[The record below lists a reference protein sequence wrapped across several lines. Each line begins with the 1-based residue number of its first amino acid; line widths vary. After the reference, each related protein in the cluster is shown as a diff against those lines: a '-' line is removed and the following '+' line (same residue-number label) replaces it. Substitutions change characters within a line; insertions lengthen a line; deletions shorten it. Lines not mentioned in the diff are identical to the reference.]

1 MSSFNLLQ
9 LICLLLPIAALSGWY
24 LGKRTTRQGN
34 PSKSDSLSSDYY
46 MGLNFLLNEQ
56 TDKAVDAFIRM
67 LDVSPDSV
75 DTTLA
80 LGNFFRRRGEV
91 DRAIRIHQTLL
102 SKPHLTPKQRN
113 HSLLE
118 LAQDYMR
125 SGMYDRAESLLLE
138 VTNTVGNQLEISLR
152 HLIDI
157 YEREKEWEKAV
168 YVALRLQE
176 VTKQS
181 MGNII
186 ALYYCEIAEIAWSK
200 GKIKTA
206 FKYLKEGLSH
216 NRNCVRISLCEGN
229 FEKKLGKYQNAINA
243 YKRIEFQDVAFLPE
257 ALPLLI
263 ECYELLGEHKALE
276 EYLDYLLRHCPS
288 ISIVLAHAQK
298 VKENLGQDRAA
309 YILANYMHRNPSIRG
324 LKLLI
329 EFHLSR
335 VVGEVRNELLM
346 LKSLVEQLVEKKPIY
361 RCGQCGFAS
370 RLMHWQCPSC
380 RQWAQV
386 KPIQGIE
393 GE

>member
-9 LICLLLPIAALSGWY
+9 LICLLLPVAALSGWY
-24 LGKRTTRQGN
+24 LGKRSRQVN
-34 PSKSDSLSSDYY
+34 NLKNETLSSDYY

-102 SKPHLTPKQRN
+102 SKPNLTTKQRN

-152 HLIDI
+152 SLIDI
-157 YEREKEWEKAV
+157 YEREKEWDKAIQ
-168 YVALRLQE
+168 VAIRLQE
-176 VTKQS
+176 ITKQS
-181 MGNII
+181 MGK
-186 ALYYCEIAEIAWSK
+186 EIAQYFCESAELAWSK
-200 GKIKTA
+200 GKVKTA
-206 FKYLKEGLSH
+206 FKYLKQGLQH
-216 NRNCVRISLCEGN
+216 NRNCSRVSLCEGN
-229 FEKKLGKYQNAINA
+229 FEKKLGNFKNAINA
-243 YKRIEFQDVAFLPE
+243 YKRIEYQDVTFLPE
-257 ALPLLI
+257 ALPLII
-263 ECYELLGEHKALE
+263 ECYEALSEHQDLE

-288 ISIVLAHAQK
+288 ISIVLAHAEK
-298 VKENLGQDRAA
+298 VKEKIGQERAA
-309 YILANYMHRNPSIRG
+309 YFLANYMNRHPSIRG
-324 LKLLI
+324 LKYLI

-346 LKSLVEQLVEKKPIY
+346 LKSLVEQLVQSKPVY

-370 RLMHWQCPSC
+370 RSMHWQCPSC
-380 RQWAQV
+380 RQWSSV

>member
-24 LGKRTTRQGN
+24 LGKRSMRQGN
-34 PSKSDSLSSDYY
+34 SIKNDGLSSDYY

-102 SKPHLTPKQRN
+102 SKPLTPKQRN

-138 VTNTVGNQLEISLR
+138 VTNTVGNQLELSLR
-152 HLIDI
+152 NLIDI
-157 YEREKEWEKAV
+157 YEREKEWEKAIQ
-168 YVALRLQE
+168 VAMRLSE
-176 VTKQS
+176 VTKIS
-181 MGNII
+181 LGNEI
-186 ALYYCEIAEIAWSK
+186 AQYYCELAENTWSK
-200 GKIKTA
+200 GNIKTA
-206 FKYLKEGLSH
+206 FKYLKQGLQH
-216 NRNCVRISLCEGN
+216 NRNCARVSICEGN

-243 YKRIEFQDVAFLPE
+243 FKRLEYQDVSFLPE
-257 ALPLLI
+257 TLPSII
-263 ECYELLGEHKALE
+263 ECYELLGEHQALE

-288 ISIVLAHAQK
+288 ITIVLAHADK
-298 VKENLGQDRAA
+298 VKEKLGKERAA
-309 YILANYMHRNPSIRG
+309 YFLANYMHRYPSIRG
-324 LKLLI
+324 LKHLI
-329 EFHLSR
+329 EFHLTR

-361 RCGQCGFAS
+361 RCGQCGFS
-370 RLMHWQCPSC
+370 TRLLHWQCPSC
-380 RQWAQV
+380 RLWSSV

>member
-1 MSSFNLLQ
+1 MSSFDLLQ
-9 LICLLLPIAALSGWY
+9 LICLLLPVAALSGWY
-24 LGKRTTRQGN
+24 LGKRSGRQSNGN
-34 PSKSDSLSSDYY
+34 KHDGLSSDYY

-102 SKPHLTPKQRN
+102 SKPLTPKQRN

-125 SGMYDRAESLLLE
+125 AGMYDRAESLLLE
-138 VTNTVGNQLEISLR
+138 VTNTVGNQLELSLR
-152 HLIDI
+152 NLIDI
-157 YEREKEWEKAV
+157 YEREKEWEKAIH
-168 YVALRLQE
+168 VALRLEE
-176 VTKQS
+176 VTKTS
-181 MGNII
+181 MANEI
-186 ALYYCEIAEIAWSK
+186 AQYYCEFAEHAWSK
-200 GKIKTA
+200 GKIKAA
-206 FKYLKEGLSH
+206 FKCLKQGLQH
-216 NRNCVRISLCEGN
+216 NRNCARVSMCEGN
-229 FEKKLGKYQNAINA
+229 FEKKLGNYQNAINA
-243 YKRIEFQDVAFLPE
+243 YKRLEFQDVAFLPE
-257 ALPLLI
+257 ALPSII
-263 ECYELLGEHKALE
+263 ECYEQLNEHQALE

-288 ISIVLAHAQK
+288 ISIVLAHADRVNEK
-298 VKENLGQDRAA
+298 LGKERAA
-309 YILANYMHRNPSIRG
+309 YFLANYMHRHPSIRG
-324 LKLLI
+324 LKYLI

-346 LKSLVEQLVEKKPIY
+346 LKSLVEKLVEKKPVY
-361 RCGQCGFAS
+361 RCGQCGFAT
-370 RLMHWQCPSC
+370 RLLHWQCPSC
-380 RQWAQV
+380 RLWACV